1 MRLLLMS
8 MLALLV
14 SGCSAAAVSQPTPE
28 SASLPDLGAAPELT
42 SDTWLNTEAPLR
54 LADLRGQVVLVE
66 MWTFGCINC
75 QRVIPHL
82 QAWHEEYAKQGLVVI
97 GNHFPEFDFERDLDA
112 LRQAVG
118 SLGITF
124 PVAQDND
131 GETWRAYRNR
141 YWPTI
146 YLVDKLG
153 RLRYEHIGEGAY
165 TETEAAIQALLQEPA

>member
-1 MRLLLMS
+1 MRLLLVS
-8 MLALLV
+8 VFAVLV
-14 SGCSAAAVSQPTPE
+14 SGCSTAAAPQPIPE
-28 SASLPDLGAAPELT
+28 AASLPNLGAAPELT

-54 LADLRGQVVLVE
+54 LAGLRGQVVLVE

-82 QAWHEEYAKQGLVVI
+82 QAWHEEYSGQGLVVI
-97 GNHFPEFDFERDLDA
+97 GNHFPEFDFERDLHA
-112 LRQAVG
+112 LRKAVA
-118 SLGITF
+118 SRGITF

-131 GETWRAYRNR
+131 GETWRAYHNR

-146 YLVDKLG
+146 YLVDKQG

-165 TETEAAIQALLQEPA
+165 DETEAAIQALLREPA

>member
-1 MRLLLMS
+1 MRLLLVS
-8 MLALLV
+8 MLAVLV
-14 SGCSAAAVSQPTPE
+14 SGCSTAAASQPIPE
-28 SASLPDLGAAPELT
+28 AASLPDLGAAPELT

-54 LADLRGQVVLVE
+54 LAGLRGQVVLVE

-82 QAWHEEYAKQGLVVI
+82 QAWHEDYAGQGLVVI
-97 GNHFPEFDFERDLDA
+97 GNHFPEFDFERDLEA
-112 LRQAVG
+112 LRQAVA

-146 YLVDKLG
+146 YLVDKQG

-165 TETEAAIQALLQEPA
+165 AETEAAIQALLQEPA